1 MKNILLPVFV
11 CATLILIGCTD
22 KINTSIDETETN
34 ITQEI
39 EVSDEEYLIN
49 LGKRLK
55 PEMTEQE
62 VIDEIGEPDESFDG
76 GLRWIQYRR
85 EDCAL
90 RIYLIPVRDRLGIIE
105 VINTKTDNTTVLYR
119 IKNEEEE

>member
-1 MKNILLPVFV
+1 M
-11 CATLILIGCTD
+11 
-22 KINTSIDETETN
+22 
-34 ITQEI
+34 
-39 EVSDEEYLIN
+39 SDEEYLIN

-85 EDCAL
+85 GDCAL